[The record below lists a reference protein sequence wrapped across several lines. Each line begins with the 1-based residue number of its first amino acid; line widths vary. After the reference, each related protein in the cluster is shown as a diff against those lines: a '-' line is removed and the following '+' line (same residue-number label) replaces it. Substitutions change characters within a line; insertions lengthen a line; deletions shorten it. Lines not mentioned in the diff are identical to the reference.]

1 MSSISNRDII
11 NVFSKEEN
19 KDIQKTFVSVFPSN
33 CINLFISFHSILK
46 KKTQKAFFIINTDRF
61 EKKGTHWWSFLN
73 IHLRKEVMLFES
85 LGFSGL
91 NEFIIQDDKKIIKTL
106 LYDF

>member
-1 MSSISNRDII
+1 M
-11 NVFSKEEN
+11 
-19 KDIQKTFVSVFPSN
+19 
-33 CINLFISFHSILK
+33 
-46 KKTQKAFFIINTDRF
+46 
-61 EKKGTHWWSFLN
+61 HWWSFLN

-106 LYDF
+106 LYDFKKTNKSDVKVIIISEQEGSTYSKMLI